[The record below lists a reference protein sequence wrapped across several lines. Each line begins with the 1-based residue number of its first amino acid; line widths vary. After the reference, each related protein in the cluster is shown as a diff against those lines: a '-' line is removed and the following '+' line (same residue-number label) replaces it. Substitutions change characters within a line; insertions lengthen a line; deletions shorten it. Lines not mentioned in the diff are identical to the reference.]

1 MMKNGCCELRIVQ
14 RPDQLGTLTYM
25 LLHDRVLGVGERSLL
40 LKDLG
45 RGVELA
51 DIVKEGRHFDQHD
64 LLTVQPHPPSRPR
77 SVSRHTP
84 RMPMEVGI
92 ALVQRDRKLF
102 EELGAFLNAP
112 RGSQSIE

>member
-1 MMKNGCCELRIVQ
+1 
-14 RPDQLGTLTYM
+14 M

-40 LKDLG
+40 PKDLG
-45 RGVELA
+45 RSVELA

-77 SVSRHTP
+77 SVSRHTL

-92 ALVQRDRKLF
+92 ALVQR
-102 EELGAFLNAP
+102 
-112 RGSQSIE
+112 